1 MALETKQNKT
11 INTMA
16 AKLKRTK
23 QILESREDNY
33 RELVENVNCI
43 IMRIDTKGRIT
54 YFNEYAQKIF
64 DYSLEEVIGKN
75 VVGSIIPKVD
85 PSGKPFS
92 EVVKLMRLHPENY
105 LTYENITSSKNGQL
119 FWISWANKAIW
130 DQQGNVKEILCV
142 GHDITQRKYME
153 NQLELLATAVRN
165 SNDAIIVLD
174 LHSKIISWNHGAERI
189 YGYNQINAIGMDI
202 KRIIPEYK
210 HDEMRSLIKR
220 VVHGETIEFLE
231 TRRLTSTN
239 KTLDISLTATLIK
252 DEHGLPFA
260 ITTTERDM
268 AERRRMKKEILD
280 ITERE
285 REQLSQDI
293 HDGLGQILTGIAVKC
308 KGLALKIK
316 SHAPS
321 EIKDALI
328 ITRLA
333 NEAIAHT
340 RDLVRLLYPIDIQT
354 GGLVSALNTLAVD
367 TQKAMGVMCKFS
379 CSKDVSFN
387 DMAEAKQIFRIAQ
400 EATTNAVRHG
410 KAAHI
415 NILLR
420 ITKTH
425 TILSV
430 KNDGLDFPILDSKQ
444 KGFGLKIMEY
454 RSDLIGGTLNI
465 DKGKNGGTL
474 VTCIIPRER
483 QVN

>member
-1 MALETKQNKT
+1 MKTKQNKT

-16 AKLKRTK
+16 AKLKHTE
-23 QILESREDNY
+23 QILESSEDNY
-33 RELVENVNCI
+33 RELVENANCI

-64 DYSLEEVIGKN
+64 DYSLEEIIGKN

-85 PSGKPFS
+85 RSGKPFS

-105 LTYENITSSKNGQL
+105 LTFENETINKNGQL

-130 DQQGNVKEILCV
+130 DQLGNVKEILCV
-142 GHDITQRKYME
+142 GHDITHRKYME
-153 NQLELLATAVRN
+153 NQLELLATVVRN
-165 SNDAIIVLD
+165 SNDAITVLD
-174 LHSKIISWNHGAERI
+174 LHGKIISWNHGAERI
-189 YGYNQINAIGMDI
+189 YGYGQKDATGMDI

-210 HDEMRSLIKR
+210 QDEMQSLIER
-220 VVHGETIEFLE
+220 VAHGETFEFFE
-231 TRRLTSTN
+231 TQRLTSVN
-239 KTLDISLTATLIK
+239 KILDISLTATLIK

-268 AERRRMKKEILD
+268 TERRCMEKEILD

-285 REQLSQDI
+285 REQLSQDV
-293 HDGLGQILTGIAVKC
+293 HDGLGQVLTGIAVKC
-308 KGLALKIK
+308 KGLALKLK

-321 EIKDALI
+321 EMKDALT

-340 RDLVRLLYPIDIQT
+340 RDLIRLLYPIDIQT
-354 GGLVSALNTLAVD
+354 GGLVSALRTLAAD

-379 CSKDVSFN
+379 CNKNASVN
-387 DMAEAKQIFRIAQ
+387 NMTEAKQIYRIAQ

-415 NILLR
+415 NISLR
-420 ITKTH
+420 ITKTNA
-425 TILSV
+425 ILSV

-465 DKGKNGGTL
+465 DKGKKGGTL
-474 VTCIIPRER
+474 VTCIIPRKGR
-483 QVN
+483 